1 MNNSDL
7 SPRRAS
13 TFILVIASD
22 ERSEESRDLRLF
34 PMAGR
39 PRRTADPSTRPASH
53 PAKDRLDAMA
63 RPSLPMTT
71 TQTKDLAGRYCR
83 VVISVSTCP
92 SRSVARDDNT
102 TYCIARLL
110 RLLQLGDQLLG
121 QALLRLRPQHA
132 SAQSAILFD
141 GCGEGDQLGDVASQM
156 LFDERRKLQSF
167 VHERRIQS
175 KVNLDMPIFAVNT
188 LIELNSMYQKA
199 HRNGALYPV
208 LAVLV
213 VVRYPKVPK
222 RLEDKSEI
230 VMHKFAG
237 HVGGFLGRDARSEAA
252 FQHRWF

>member
-83 VVISVSTCP
+83 VVIPVSTCP

-102 TYCIARLL
+102 TFCIARLL

-132 SAQSAILFD
+132 SAQPAILFD
-141 GCGEGDQLGDVASQM
+141 GRGEGDQLGDIGAQM
-156 LFDERRKLQSF
+156 LFDERRKLLAF
-167 VHERRIQS
+167 VHERRVQS
-175 KVNLDMPIFAVNT
+175 EVHFDMTVFAVNA
-188 LIELNSMYQKA
+188 LVELNSVYQKA
-199 HRNGALYPV
+199 HCNWPLHPIV
-208 LAVLV
+208 AVLV
-213 VVRYPKVPK
+213 FVRHPEVPK
-222 RLEDKSEI
+222 RHDDESGI
-230 VMHKFAG
+230 VVHKFAG
-237 HVGGFLGRDARSEAA
+237 HLGGFLGRDARSEAA
-252 FQHRWF
+252 LQHRRL